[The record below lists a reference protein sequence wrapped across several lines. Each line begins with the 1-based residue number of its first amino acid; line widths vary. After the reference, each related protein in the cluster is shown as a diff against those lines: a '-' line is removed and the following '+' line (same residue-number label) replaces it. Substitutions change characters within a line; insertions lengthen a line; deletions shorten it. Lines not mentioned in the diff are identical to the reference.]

1 MEKLNKWYFGKESR
15 MKKLEGKKMGSFG
28 RTLVLGTVL
37 LTVASPMTS
46 LAKTNRVNT
55 PGTWRKQ
62 GEKWQSGEGL
72 AGL

>member
-37 LTVASPMTS
+37 LTVASSMTS
-46 LAKTNRVNT
+46 LAKANRVNT
-55 PGTWRKQ
+55 P
-62 GEKWQSGEGL
+62 
-72 AGL
+72 